1 MTRNGY
7 YVKSMPQF
15 LIEPSAIKD
24 HVATITGKDARHI
37 SQVLRL
43 SKGDWLMLTDGQGNR
58 WKSTIVA
65 IEPNKVVAVAQD
77 FSPANF
83 GRPEGLRYKSTNI
96 TLAQAL
102 IKHDRFEWIVQK
114 AVELGASRIV
124 PFTSERTI
132 PKFAA
137 SSNKPARWQ
146 KIALEAAK
154 QCGTTLRPT
163 VEEPVPFLKLLTR
176 LKPSETNILFYEGE
190 TSTNLSDL
198 APPNGRVRH
207 ADAGTVIII
216 GPEGGFSLDEVRRA
230 KEAGVVTC
238 GLGPLILRVETASI
252 AALTLV
258 QNMRGYFDE
267 PPMGGVV

>member
-1 MTRNGY
+1 
-7 YVKSMPQF
+7 MPQF
-15 LIEPSAIKD
+15 LIEPSAVKD
-24 HVATITGKDARHI
+24 NVATITGKDARHI

-43 SKGDWLMLTDGQGNR
+43 KKGDWLMLTDGQGNR
-58 WKSTIVA
+58 WKAVILSISPK
-65 IEPNKVVAVAQD
+65 EVVAVAQD
-77 FSPANF
+77 FSPANI

-96 TLAQAL
+96 TLAQAV
-102 IKHDRFEWIVQK
+102 IKHDRLEWIIQK
-114 AVELGASRIV
+114 AVELGCSRIV

-132 PKFAA
+132 PKFAGTPH
-137 SSNKPARWQ
+137 KPARWQ

-163 VEEPVPFLKLLTR
+163 VEEPVPFLNLLTR

-190 TSTNLSDL
+190 TSANLSSL
-198 APPNGRVRH
+198 APPDGGVQH
-207 ADAGTVIII
+207 ADAGTVVMI
-216 GPEGGFSLDEVRRA
+216 GPEGGFSSDEVKKA

-258 QNMRGYFDE
+258 QQRLGYFE
-267 PPMGGVV
+267 RPPMGGII